1 MQYVQTVK
9 GNWQELKLKLKA
21 RYTNLTDLDLESGET
36 KRGEMMDALQSRL
49 GKTRQELI
57 KILNTL

>member
-1 MQYVQTVK
+1 MQYAQTVK